1 MIGFLCWFGIT
12 LAKAKMPFENTN
24 VILVFGNRHANVIF
38 SLKKGYREWT
48 SKVNFDSMVF
58 DNVEFACRFVFQLF
72 YSFCLLIISAT
83 KWSHGGPRVETSV
96 IQVSKGFVIY
106 ITGLIRITFQR

>member
-12 LAKAKMPFENTN
+12 LAKAKMLFENTN

-38 SLKKGYREWT
+38 SLKKGFREWT

-72 YSFCLLIISAT
+72 YSFYLLIIQPQNGAMEVQEL
-83 KWSHGGPRVETSV
+83 KPR
-96 IQVSKGFVIY
+96 
-106 ITGLIRITFQR
+106 LLR